1 MSLGDS
7 FSDTVV
13 NGSLLLALGVAA
25 IAGLVSFLSPC
36 VLPLVPGYLSYVTG
50 LTGVDLASARRG
62 RMLLGA
68 LLFVLGF
75 TVVFVSYGVLFGGL
89 GTLLLREQEW
99 ITRVLGVV
107 TIVLG
112 LVFMGYVPGLQREWR
127 IYRVPT
133 LGLVGAPLLGVLFA
147 IGWVPCIG
155 PTLGTIL
162 TLAVDQ
168 GSAARGAVLKRC
180 ILLRA
185 RCAVRDRCDRL
196 SPRHGNVRLG
206 KAALHLGDASRRRDA
221 RSHRTLA
228 RDRDLGRADE

>member
-1 MSLGDS
+1 M
-7 FSDTVV
+7 
-13 NGSLLLALGVAA
+13 
-25 IAGLVSFLSPC
+25 
-36 VLPLVPGYLSYVTG
+36 
-50 LTGVDLASARRG
+50 
-62 RMLLGA
+62 
-68 LLFVLGF
+68 
-75 TVVFVSYGVLFGGL
+75 
-89 GTLLLREQEW
+89 LLREQEW

-168 GSAARGAVLKRC
+168 GSAARERC
-180 ILLRA
+180 
-185 RCAVRDRCDRL
+185 
-196 SPRHGNVRLG
+196 
-206 KAALHLGDASRRRDA
+206 
-221 RSHRTLA
+221 
-228 RDRDLGRADE
+228 